1 MSYEDW
7 KYLLM
12 NIKKNLK
19 ERRRYK
25 VLYLVINKM
34 IDDIEELI

>member
-12 NIKKNLK
+12 NILKNLK

-34 IDDIEELI
+34 IDDIEALI

>member
-1 MSYEDW
+1 MGYGDW

-12 NIKKNLK
+12 NILKNLK

-25 VLYLVINKM
+25 VLHLVINKK

>member
-1 MSYEDW
+1 
-7 KYLLM
+7 M
-12 NIKKNLK
+12 NILKNLK

-25 VLYLVINKM
+25 VFHLVINKR